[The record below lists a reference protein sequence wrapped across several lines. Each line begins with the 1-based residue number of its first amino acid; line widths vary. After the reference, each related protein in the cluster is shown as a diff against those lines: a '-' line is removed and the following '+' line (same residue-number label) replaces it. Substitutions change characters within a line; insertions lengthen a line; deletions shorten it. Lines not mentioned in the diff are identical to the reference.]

1 MNTIHKTTETEDVK
15 INVKMKL
22 SALWVALMLVYIY
35 ADIFSLYRPG
45 QIEEMISGRM
55 GPFPVTQGSLLLASI
70 LMMIPA
76 VMVFL
81 SLTLKPKVNRWANI
95 ILGVL
100 YTLVNISNLIGE
112 TWAFY
117 IFFGVVEIVLT
128 FLIVWVCL
136 EVAQSRSPALIAI
149 RLEQTEFGGTHE
161 SNCIH

>member
-1 MNTIHKTTETEDVK
+1 MNTNSKTTEKEDVK

-22 SALWVALMLVYIY
+22 SALWVALMLLYIY
-35 ADIFSLYRPG
+35 ADHFSLFRTG
-45 QIEEMISGRM
+45 QIEEMIKGRM
-55 GPFPVTQGSLLLASI
+55 GPFPVTQGSLLTASI

-100 YTLVNISNLIGE
+100 YTFVNISNLIGE
-112 TWAFY
+112 TWVYY

-128 FLIVWVCL
+128 L
-136 EVAQSRSPALIAI
+136 
-149 RLEQTEFGGTHE
+149 
-161 SNCIH
+161 